1 MKSIKISCRNLVPAL
16 MLLLFASTTI
26 AAPRVVVTIPP
37 LHSLVS
43 GLMTGV
49 AEPALLMESTEINQ
63 GGLTP
68 AQKLQLISADMVI
81 WVGAGLEKQIATTVQ
96 NEFPAVDRNMYAIS
110 NHLPLLPK
118 SADVAGQL
126 LMPEARQD
134 YSDLGFWADPKLA
147 AMAVRHITPKLVQ
160 LDPDNA
166 DAYLEN
172 ELKLLARLKEM
183 GRQLAETLAPY
194 RGSLGIN
201 DSVPTYLAWRY
212 HLHGS
217 QQITLASADT
227 TAHHIAGCQN
237 FVKVGQVQP
246 DPDTSDIYGSNLKP
260 GEELYF
266 QMMQRQARFITGCSQ
281 QAKRVAGR
289 TAGPITQPRVAQR

>member
-1 MKSIKISCRNLVPAL
+1 MKIITAGYRHLAL
-16 MLLLFASTTI
+16 SLTLLIFASTTM
-26 AAPRVVVTIPP
+26 AAPRVVVSIPP

-49 AEPALLMESTEINQ
+49 ADPVLLMESGEVDKAS
-63 GGLTP
+63 LTP
-68 AQKLQLISADMVI
+68 SQKLQLVAADMVI
-81 WVGAGLEKQIATTVQ
+81 WVGAGLEKQISRAVQ
-96 NEFPAVDRNMYAIS
+96 NEFPAMERNMYALS

-118 SADVAGQL
+118 SADIPGQL
-126 LMPEARQD
+126 LMPDARQD

-166 DAYLEN
+166 DTYLKN
-172 ELKLLARLKEM
+172 EVKLLTRIKEM

-212 HLHGS
+212 HLYGS
-217 QQITLASADT
+217 QQITLASADAT
-227 TAHHIAGCQN
+227 ESYIAGCQN
-237 FVKVGQVQP
+237 FMKVGQDQP
-246 DPDTSDIYGSNLKP
+246 DAGISDLYGSNLKP
-260 GEELYF
+260 GTELYF
-266 QMMQRQARFITGCSQ
+266 QMMQRQAGFITSCDQ
-281 QAKRVAGR
+281 KTKTIANR
-289 TAGPITQPRVAQR
+289 TAQQKNRT

>member
-1 MKSIKISCRNLVPAL
+1 MKSIKISYRYLLPAL
-16 MLLLFASTTI
+16 MLLLFTATTF
-26 AAPRVVVTIPP
+26 ATPRVVVTIPP

-49 AEPALLMESTEINQ
+49 SEPVLLMEGSAVNNTR
-63 GGLTP
+63 LTP

-81 WVGAGLEKQIATTVQ
+81 WVGAGLEKQLASTVQ

-118 SADVAGQL
+118 TADVAGQL

-134 YSDLGFWADPKLA
+134 YSDLSFWSDPKLA

-172 ELKLLARLKEM
+172 EVKLLVRLKEM
-183 GRQLAETLAPY
+183 GQQLAEALAPY

-212 HLHGS
+212 KLHGS

-227 TAHHIAGCQN
+227 TAQHIAGCRN
-237 FVKVGQVQP
+237 LVKVGQVQP
-246 DPDTSDIYGSNLKP
+246 DSDTSDVYGSNLKP

-266 QMMQRQARFITGCSQ
+266 EMMQRQARFITGCSQ
-281 QAKRVAGR
+281 KAKRVAGHTSGPKTR
-289 TAGPITQPRVAQR
+289 T